1 MSDIAERLKKLATA
15 QTIAPSS
22 VYANICGEAASFI
35 ESQRGAFR
43 GADQRITS
51 LEADNARLKAEAEWK
66 DIASAPRD
74 GTRVQ
79 IAWPGGQCSAYWCE
93 STKGLWGWCV
103 V

>member
-35 ESQRGAFR
+35 ESQRGALR

-51 LEADNARLKAEAEWK
+51 LEADNARLGAALLECAKRRMGIAAEALLPSEGI
-66 DIASAPRD
+66 DD
-74 GTRVQ
+74 D
-79 IAWPGGQCSAYWCE
+79 E
-93 STKGLWGWCV
+93 
-103 V
+103 